1 MYGMVNKG
9 IEDLITTKWGVDTWK
24 AIKEDAGFNEDS
36 FLTIKSYPDEL
47 TYQLVGSASKILNLP
62 SDQILEAFGEYWIL
76 FTAEKGYSELLNLTG
91 HSFPE
96 FLRNLDMLHSHV
108 ANIMPKLAP
117 PSFYVQNEKERSLEL
132 VYESQRQGLITFLI
146 GLIKGLGKRFELDC
160 AVKEIPN
167 ASDNASVRV
176 FLIEW

>member
-24 AIKEDAGFNEDS
+24 AIKEDAGFNDDS

-76 FTAEKGYSELLNLTG
+76 FTAEKGYSEL
-91 HSFPE
+91 
-96 FLRNLDMLHSHV
+96 
-108 ANIMPKLAP
+108 
-117 PSFYVQNEKERSLEL
+117 
-132 VYESQRQGLITFLI
+132 
-146 GLIKGLGKRFELDC
+146 
-160 AVKEIPN
+160 
-167 ASDNASVRV
+167 
-176 FLIEW
+176 